1 MFQQPAFQSRPK
13 LFSASGPLPG
23 DDRLKHYTH
32 EAVTEVCFAGVGR
45 TPVQRQGL
53 LIVDDDGYWVQPAR
67 LPVLVRNF
75 AKRHDVHV
83 EFAAVH
89 CSRDAVCIVTH
100 GQHCHR

>member
-1 MFQQPAFQSRPK
+1 MFQQPAFQSRSK

-23 DDRLKHYTH
+23 DDRLKHYLH

-53 LIVDDDGYWVQPAR
+53 LIVDNDGYWVQPAR

-75 AKRHDVHV
+75 AN
-83 EFAAVH
+83 EFATVH
-89 CSRDAVCIVTH
+89 CSRDAACIVMH